1 MKDRRHP
8 PKHGMVE
15 QPLVINGW
23 KIYVWSEFRDR
34 WEAMRKRVETL
45 RATDPRGYR
54 SSAEA
59 KFFAAVRDLVM
70 KDIPAEPDAR
80 MFRQG
85 KTMGADNKHWRRA
98 KFMGR
103 FRLFFRYH
111 SASKTIIY
119 VWLNDD
125 KTLRK
130 AGASTDVYTVFAGML
145 ATGKP
150 PTDWDD
156 VLRACRSWSGT
167 SA

>member
-1 MKDRRHP
+1 MKGRRHP
-8 PKHGMVE
+8 PTKGAVE
-15 QPLVINGW
+15 QPLVIDGW

-34 WEAMRKRVETL
+34 WEAMRTRVVTL
-45 RATDPRGYR
+45 RATDPEGYR

-59 KFFAAVRDLVM
+59 KFFATVRDLVM
-70 KDIPAEPDAR
+70 KEIPAEPDAR
-80 MFRQG
+80 KFRQG
-85 KTMGADNKHWRRA
+85 KTMGDDNKHWRRA

-119 VWLNDD
+119 VWLNDER
-125 KTLRK
+125 TLRK

-145 ATGKP
+145 ASRKP

-156 VLRACRSWSGT
+156 LLRACQGWSGT
-167 SA
+167 NG

>member
-8 PKHGMVE
+8 PKKGVVE
-15 QPLVINGW
+15 QPLVIDGW

-45 RATDPRGYR
+45 RATDPGGYR
-54 SSAEA
+54 TSAEA
-59 KFFAAVRDLVM
+59 KFFATVRDLVM
-70 KDIPAEPDAR
+70 KVIPAEPDAR
-80 MFRQG
+80 KFRQG

-111 SASKTIIY
+111 GASKTIIY
-119 VWLNDD
+119 VWLNDE

-130 AGASTDVYTVFAGML
+130 TGASTDVYTVFAGML
-145 ATGKP
+145 ASKRP

-156 VLRACRSWSGT
+156 LLRACQSWSGT